1 MVHLSMFASLVW
13 ATGLG
18 LVSSSPTPMV
28 PVLEARTLPG
38 QTVSDTMKG
47 LARGLSKVR
56 VEGRDT
62 SFRSNKTVLDTS
74 WNGAVLYK
82 DAIEAN
88 GTVNGKDDKAGE
100 FAAEV
105 GVEIQ
110 CKTCYLKGAASASF
124 TIKGNASEIFTAYI
138 DEVQGVAE
146 NITEGVFDQ
155 IGLAAKE
162 TFGNIITDG
171 LDIDDFVM
179 PTLNVSLDIDLPP
192 LPSVDIKFEFDA
204 GLELYVELG
213 VKLHAGA
220 TYSLNL
226 FSSNTPIG
234 VAVGPD
240 ILAGVAVTVD
250 LILDIQAAIEITSGF
265 HLKVDDPLAMEL
277 TMFSTNLSHIDF
289 PGGQFEFLP
298 VTLVSDSAVLKGVL
312 RVALKAG
319 LAYKTPKLDSAFIP
333 DKLEEKLTFG
343 AGVAVS
349 VFANMAE
356 FITNVTGPSISTS
369 DDAATKQKCDLE
381 VVEEYK
387 FALGVAAGATI
398 NAGTHTWGPTPNTSI
413 DIFYKTLGAICATR
427 GTPAA
432 SSATVTARNLPA
444 RVADFVHA
452 RQTDLAVLVGRQAPL
467 TTTTL
472 TSTGTFT
479 GQTCASSGLVN
490 CPASLQASSTFKSVF
505 TLVTAVA
512 RGVTPTFPATQIAS
526 VASAIPFGSA
536 ANAISSAVG
545 TPTEFVPPVVNS
557 GFPDPSQI
565 AADVRSWLERDTNG
579 VSNKIILG
587 VSVGLGVPVLIML
600 ISCLVMCCRRRRYNS
615 VPAQPPAPSQT
626 IINVGAPAAVPAPM
640 TYKQPL
646 VSAQEHHSN
655 GNGNSDRNSY

>member
-1 MVHLSMFASLVW
+1 MVHSSMLASLVW

-28 PVLEARTLPG
+28 PVLETRTLPG

-56 VEGRDT
+56 VKGRDI
-62 SFRSNKTVLDTS
+62 SFQSNKTVLDTS

-82 DAIEAN
+82 DATN
-88 GTVNGKDDKAGE
+88 GTVNGKDDKAGK
-100 FAAEV
+100 FTAEV

-124 TIKGNASEIFTAYI
+124 TVKGNASEIFTAYI
-138 DEVQGVAE
+138 DQVQDVAE

-155 IGLAAKE
+155 IGLAAKQ
-162 TFGNIITDG
+162 TFGNIISDG

-234 VAVGPD
+234 VALGPD

-265 HLKVDDPLAMEL
+265 HLKVDKPLGMEL

-312 RVALKAG
+312 RVALRAG
-319 LAYKTPKLDSAFIP
+319 LAYKTPKLNSVFIP

-356 FITNVTGPSISTS
+356 FVTNVTGPSISTS

-381 VVEEYK
+381 VVEVYK
-387 FALGVAAGATI
+387 FALGIAAGATI

-432 SSATVTARNLPA
+432 SSAT
-444 RVADFVHA
+444 
-452 RQTDLAVLVGRQAPL
+452 TDLAVLVGRQAPL

-512 RGVTPTFPATQIAS
+512 QGVTPTFPATQIAS

-536 ANAISSAVG
+536 ANAISSAIG

-557 GFPDPSQI
+557 GFPNLPDPSQI

-600 ISCLVMCCRRRRYNS
+600 ISCLVYVFISPLFSPEEVMLTVCRMCCRRRRYNP
-615 VPAQPPAPSQT
+615 VPTQPPVPNQT
-626 IINVGAPAAVPAPM
+626 IINVGAPAAVPPPM
-640 TYKQPL
+640 PYKQPL
-646 VSAQEHHSN
+646 VSAQEQHSN
-655 GNGNSDRNSY
+655 SNSDHNSY